1 MPSCHAKPWHFG
13 GFMGHD
19 WIFDVL
25 LDLKAYALANGLTRL
40 AAKVDEALQIA
51 AEEVGPPIGSG
62 GAKLPD
68 DGFAH

>member
-1 MPSCHAKPWHFG
+1 MAIG

-25 LDLKAYALANGLTRL
+25 QDLRAYALANGLTRL

-51 AEEVGPPIGSG
+51 SEDLGPHIGAA